1 MSQLIGNTPK
11 VDVLCT
17 AKFLE
22 GKKKI
27 EVPFNAIFTRLSRKE
42 NKSLK
47 QRINDA
53 MLELRSLSKDL
64 VILDQ
69 NTACLSDDGKITLA
83 DARYFKTLDEDVEP
97 NYLDDDEKAQQ
108 RASIND
114 KLDNIS
120 ENICEEIRTG
130 LHEIKNLKNTNG
142 QLIQHSD
149 ELVEEMLNNE
159 GYFTALREGLYS
171 STGVFEEKRA
181 KN

>member
-53 MLELRSLSKDL
+53 MLTLRALSKEL

-69 NTACLSDDGKITLA
+69 DNACLSDDGKITLA
-83 DARYFKTLDEDVEP
+83 DARYLKTLGDDIDP
-97 NYLDDDEKAQQ
+97 NYLDDEEKAKQ
-108 RASIND
+108 RESIND

-120 ENICEEIRTG
+120 ESICAEIRAG
-130 LHEIKNLKNTNG
+130 LHEIKNLKNAKAETV
-142 QLIQHSD
+142 QHSD

-159 GYFTALREGLYS
+159 GYFTALREGLYA
-171 STGVFEEKRA
+171 STGAFEEKRA